1 MVTRKVKFTFSTKL
15 IQKPVIYYLG
25 KSFDIVTNIR
35 RAEIH
40 DSLGWVV
47 LELEG
52 TEAEIEKGLNWMKEE
67 GVIVEPIQG
76 DVIAG

>member
-15 IQKPVIYYLG
+15 IKKPVIYHLG

-52 TEAEIEKGLNWMKEE
+52 TEAEIQKGLNWMKEE
-67 GVIVEPIQG
+67 GVIVDPVQG
-76 DVIAG
+76 DIIAG

>member
-1 MVTRKVKFTFSTKL
+1 MVTRKIKFTFTTKL
-15 IQKPVIYYLG
+15 IKKPVIYYLG

-52 TEAEIEKGLNWMKEE
+52 TENEIERGLNWVRDE
-67 GVIVEPIQG
+67 GVIVESIQG
-76 DVIAG
+76 DIIAG

>member
-1 MVTRKVKFTFSTKL
+1 MITRKVKFTFSTKL
-15 IQKPVIYYLG
+15 IKKPVIYYLG
-25 KSFDIVTNIR
+25 KSFDIITNIR

-52 TEAEIEKGLNWMKEE
+52 SEHEIEKGLQWVKDE
-67 GVIVEPIQG
+67 GVEVDSVQG
-76 DVIAG
+76 DIIAG

>member
-1 MVTRKVKFTFSTKL
+1 MANKRIKLTFQPEL
-15 IQKPVIYYLG
+15 IKQPVIYQLSQ
-25 KSFDIVTNIR
+25 KFNLVTNIR

-52 TEAEIEKGLNWMKEE
+52 TEAEIQKGLNWMKEE
-67 GVIVEPIQG
+67 GVIVDPVQG
-76 DVIAG
+76 DIIAG

>member
-1 MVTRKVKFTFSTKL
+1 MITRKVKFTFSTKL
-15 IQKPVIYYLG
+15 IKKPVIYYLG

-52 TEAEIEKGLNWMKEE
+52 TENEIERGLNWVRDE
-67 GVIVEPIQG
+67 GVIVESIQG
-76 DVIAG
+76 DIIAG

>member
-1 MVTRKVKFTFSTKL
+1 MVARKVKFTFSTKL

-52 TEAEIEKGLNWMKEE
+52 TEAEIQKGLNWMKEE